1 MDSLPRAFLSTPPA
15 LLLAVRR
22 LLRPLA
28 RLLMSHGVNYPAFAE
43 LAKEVYVSAA
53 AHDFPKDE
61 AVITD
66 SRVSLLSGVHRREVK
81 RLRGEAAGR
90 GLPPAAV
97 SLGGLIVA
105 RWCAEARY
113 QDPQRRPKPLP
124 RLASQGGD
132 ASFERLVEGVNKDI
146 RPRAVLDEW
155 LRLGVATLDDE
166 DRVRLVEAAF
176 VPANG
181 LEEKAFYFGKNLH
194 DHLAAATHNLLDGRP
209 PFLERSVHYDAL
221 SPASVEALRTLS
233 RELAV
238 QTMQEINRRALEL
251 QQQDADRPEATQRMT
266 FGVYFYSQDEQEP
279 EGPATP

>member
-43 LAKEVYVSAA
+43 LAKEVYVSSA

-61 AVITD
+61 ATLTD

-81 RLRGEAAGR
+81 RLRGETAGR
-90 GLPPAAV
+90 GLPPPAV

-105 RWCAEARY
+105 RWCADTRY
-113 QDPQRRPKPLP
+113 QDAQRRPKPLP
-124 RLASQGGD
+124 RLASQGGE

-166 DRVRLVEAAF
+166 DRVHLVEAAF
-176 VPANG
+176 VPARG
-181 LEEKAFYFGKNLH
+181 MDEKAFYFGKNLH
-194 DHLAAATHNLLDGRP
+194 DHLAAAAHNLLDGQP

-221 SPASVEALRTLS
+221 SPASVEALRGLS
-233 RELAV
+233 RDLAV
-238 QTMQEINRRALEL
+238 QAMQELNRHALAL
-251 QQQDADRPEATQRMT
+251 QQQDAERADATRRMT
-266 FGVYFYSQDEQEP
+266 FGVYFYSRDERVTEEP
-279 EGPATP
+279 PPP